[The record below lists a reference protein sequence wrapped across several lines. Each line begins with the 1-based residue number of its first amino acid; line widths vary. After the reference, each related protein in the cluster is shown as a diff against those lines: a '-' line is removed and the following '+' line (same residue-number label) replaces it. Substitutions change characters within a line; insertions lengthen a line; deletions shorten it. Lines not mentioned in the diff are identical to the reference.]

1 MTTKTNTTLKY
12 LENWPAHYFEIK
24 PASRK
29 REILLQRLASAE
41 DPGDRRRLE
50 LLDMR
55 YDKDDHDLF
64 LRGLVN
70 LSVTSPKPNFLNKKT
85 YTKFVWDSIRDLH
98 LEDEQDEYLLAE
110 WQDVCGLLLKLDMQ
124 DQKFSSGTLGILKLK
139 SEKLAFKM
147 AEQADTITRI
157 IPEIYGVEEYF
168 VTLREIMA
176 EAYCRILEDG
186 DEYWQAYL
194 SSLQAEE

>member
-1 MTTKTNTTLKY
+1 MQTNNILKY

-50 LLDMR
+50 LLDIR
-55 YDKDDHDLF
+55 YDQEDHDLF

-70 LSVTSPKPNFLNKKT
+70 LSVTSLKPNFLNKKT
-85 YTKFVWDSIRDLH
+85 YTKFVWDSIKDLH

-110 WQDVCGLLLKLDMQ
+110 WRDVCALLLKLDMQ
-124 DQKFSSGTLGILKLK
+124 DQRFGSGTFGILKLK

-147 AEQADTITRI
+147 AAQADTITRI
-157 IPEIYGVEEYF
+157 IPEIYGVSGYF
-168 VTLREIMA
+168 VTLREIMVDV
-176 EAYCRILEDG
+176 YCRILEDG
-186 DEYWQAYL
+186 DEYWQAYMN
-194 SSLQAEE
+194 AEHTKD